1 MSGPLVEAQGL
12 ARTYLMRRGLF
23 GAITHMRAVSD
34 VTFTLQPGETL
45 GIVGESGSGKS
56 TMGRMALGFEPPDA
70 GTVRFEGSDLPAAGT
85 PGWRRQRAAMQMIYQ
100 DPLGALDRRLPVLAQ
115 VREPLDIHEISQAAE
130 REARA
135 LDLFRRVGLS
145 REQAGRYPHEL
156 SGGQRQRVVLAR
168 ALITH
173 PRFLVCDEPVSALDV
188 SIQAQVVNL
197 LIDLQAELGLAM
209 LFISHDLR
217 VVRQVSQRVAV
228 MYLGAFVEEGDAE
241 DIFAEPLHPYTRAL
255 VSAAP
260 AVRRSGRQER
270 IVLTG
275 EPPDPS
281 RRPTGCAFH
290 PRCPLAMGRCR
301 EEAPTLRSAG
311 DGRRVACH
319 LIDGVSDTRLAA

>member
-1 MSGPLVEAQGL
+1 
-12 ARTYLMRRGLF
+12 
-23 GAITHMRAVSD
+23 
-34 VTFTLQPGETL
+34 
-45 GIVGESGSGKS
+45 
-56 TMGRMALGFEPPDA
+56 
-70 GTVRFEGSDLPAAGT
+70 
-85 PGWRRQRAAMQMIYQ
+85 
-100 DPLGALDRRLPVLAQ
+100 
-115 VREPLDIHEISQAAE
+115 
-130 REARA
+130 
-135 LDLFRRVGLS
+135 
-145 REQAGRYPHEL
+145 
-156 SGGQRQRVVLAR
+156 
-168 ALITH
+168 
-173 PRFLVCDEPVSALDV
+173 
-188 SIQAQVVNL
+188 
-197 LIDLQAELGLAM
+197 M